1 MEEGE
6 GGGMGGF
13 ESQANEEED
22 PFLLPPPVKQ
32 KRADQLVGPKMPVR
46 EAGPLQPPVQ
56 VKEEHPQKK
65 AAAPAYIIE
74 DL

>member
-1 MEEGE
+1 
-6 GGGMGGF
+6 MGGL
-13 ESQANEEED
+13 ESQADEEED

-32 KRADQLVGPKMPVR
+32 KRVDQLVGPKMPVR
-46 EAGPLQPPVQ
+46 ESGPLQSPAQ
-56 VKEEHPQKK
+56 VKKEHPQKN

>member
-1 MEEGE
+1 
-6 GGGMGGF
+6 MGAFG
-13 ESQANEEED
+13 SQADEEED

-32 KRADQLVGPKMPVR
+32 KRVDQLVGPKMPVR
-46 EAGPLQPPVQ
+46 EAVPPQSPLQ